1 MIPLHTRRRR
11 RRRDGGVVVVA
22 PACAPADA
30 RGAAFRACPSQ
41 VEDEHE
47 VWWECPASPV
57 GRLLF
62 ALTLPLKAAVHLTT
76 YDVKAPA
83 YVDYYPAALA
93 ASLGWLVVLAM
104 LMTSCLD
111 AIGCIIDFSDGFRY
125 YLIFGRP
132 YPAFR
137 KGLARINNF
146 STGRFL

>member
-1 MIPLHTRRRR
+1 MH
-11 RRRDGGVVVVA
+11 
-22 PACAPADA
+22 PADA

-111 AIGCIIDFSDGFRY
+111 AIGCIIDFSEHAVAGSKPHPSRVSAPHHDGESRACGPRAVA
-125 YLIFGRP
+125 GR
-132 YPAFR
+132 
-137 KGLARINNF
+137 
-146 STGRFL
+146 